1 MLESKLL
8 KNYLNE
14 KYSKEN
20 NYYEILQKVKGS
32 GTMKKRKILNI
43 AAILLIVIMLGALTP
58 SIYAKIQWNIE
69 YQEYENRPINYGS
82 ATINEAIQEYE
93 KNIQM
98 DYIYK
103 NDIGIKIDS
112 LILTNDYFK
121 INVNFRLPE
130 NIELNTQTFRYGFAI
145 YDENNNIYGIQ
156 ERMLFKD
163 KKDVPYWEKLYKEL
177 GINYNKKDVFAVEL
191 NDSSGMGVITC
202 QKGNIITYT
211 QMTSNKGF
219 PKSKKLYIRIFDIG
233 YDLTELNEDKTQIL
247 SAQNVNITNDEWI
260 IELNIPEEFY
270 TRQSINL
277 KLANEVEGLKVSKA
291 ELTQTALV
299 LKVEQEGLRKAV
311 MDGRN
316 LSEEEFTNK
325 INEAIHIEDEQG
337 NTYNYTNLSTTE
349 NPEEIQLKF
358 SLSQKDISK
367 KLYLCV
373 KINGKDYKVE
383 LIT

>member
-32 GTMKKRKILNI
+32 GNMKKRKILNI

-121 INVNFRLPE
+121 INVNFKLPE
-130 NIELNTQTFRYGFAI
+130 DIELNTQTFRYGFAV
-145 YDENNNIYGIQ
+145 YDENGNIYGIQ

-163 KKDVPYWEKLYKEL
+163 EKVPYWEKLYKEL
-177 GINYNKKDVFAVEL
+177 GTNYDKKDVFAVQL
-191 NDSSGMGVITC
+191 KDSSGMGVITS
-202 QKGNIITYT
+202 QKGNIIAYT
-211 QMTSNKGF
+211 EMTSNKGF

-233 YDLTELNEDKTQIL
+233 YDLMELNEEKTQML

-277 KLANEVEGLKVSKA
+277 KLANEVEGLKISKA
-291 ELTQTALV
+291 ELTKTALV
-299 LKVEQEGLRKAV
+299 MKVEQDGLRKAV

-358 SLSQKDISK
+358 SLSTKDISK
-367 KLYLCV
+367 RLYLCV
-373 KINGKDYKVE
+373 KINEKDYKVE

>member
-337 NTYNYTNLSTTE
+337 NTYNYINLSTTE

>member
-32 GTMKKRKILNI
+32 GNMKKRKILNI

-121 INVNFRLPE
+121 INVNFQLPE
-130 NIELNTQTFRYGFAI
+130 DIELNTQTFRYGFAV
-145 YDENNNIYGIQ
+145 YDENGNIYGIQ

-163 KKDVPYWEKLYKEL
+163 EKVPYWEKLYKEL
-177 GINYNKKDVFAVEL
+177 GTNYDKKDVFAVQL
-191 NDSSGMGVITC
+191 KDSSGMGVITS
-202 QKGNIITYT
+202 QKGNIIAYT
-211 QMTSNKGF
+211 EMTSNKGF

-233 YDLTELNEDKTQIL
+233 YDLMELNEEKTQML

-277 KLANEVEGLKVSKA
+277 KLANEVEGLKISKA
-291 ELTQTALV
+291 ELTKTALV
-299 LKVEQEGLRKAV
+299 MKVEQEGLRKAV

-316 LSEEEFTNK
+316 LSEEEFTDK
-325 INEAIHIEDEQG
+325 INKAIHIEDEQG

>member
-1 MLESKLL
+1 MLKSKLL

-32 GTMKKRKILNI
+32 GNMKKRKILNI

-121 INVNFRLPE
+121 INVNFKLPE
-130 NIELNTQTFRYGFAI
+130 DIELNTQTFRYGFAV
-145 YDENNNIYGIQ
+145 YDENGNIYGIQ

-163 KKDVPYWEKLYKEL
+163 EKVPYWEKLYKEL
-177 GINYNKKDVFAVEL
+177 GTNYDKKDVFAVQL
-191 NDSSGMGVITC
+191 KDSSGMGVITS
-202 QKGNIITYT
+202 QKGNIIAYT

-233 YDLTELNEDKTQIL
+233 YDLMELNEEKTQML

-277 KLANEVEGLKVSKA
+277 KLANEVEGLKISKA
-291 ELTQTALV
+291 ELTKTALV
-299 LKVEQEGLRKAV
+299 MKVEQDGLRKAV

-358 SLSQKDISK
+358 SLSTKDISK
-367 KLYLCV
+367 RLYLCV

>member
-32 GTMKKRKILNI
+32 GNMKKRKILNI
-43 AAILLIVIMLGALTP
+43 AAILIIVIMLGALTP

-163 KKDVPYWEKLYKEL
+163 KKEVPYWEKLYKEL

-337 NTYNYTNLSTTE
+337 NTYNYINLSTTE

>member
-32 GTMKKRKILNI
+32 GNMKKRKILNI
-43 AAILLIVIMLGALTP
+43 AAILIIVIMLGALTP

-103 NDIGIKIDS
+103 NDIGIKIDT

-121 INVNFRLPE
+121 INVNFKLPE
-130 NIELNTQTFRYGFAI
+130 DIELNTQTFRYGFAV
-145 YDENNNIYGIQ
+145 YDENGNIYGIQ

-163 KKDVPYWEKLYKEL
+163 EKVPYWEKLYKEL
-177 GINYNKKDVFAVEL
+177 GINYDKKDVFAVQL
-191 NDSSGMGVITC
+191 KDSSGMGVITS
-202 QKGNIITYT
+202 QKGNIIAYT

-233 YDLTELNEDKTQIL
+233 YDLMELNEEKTQML

-277 KLANEVEGLKVSKA
+277 KLANEVEGLKISKA
-291 ELTQTALV
+291 ELTKTALV
-299 LKVEQEGLRKAV
+299 MKVEQEGLRKAV

-316 LSEEEFTNK
+316 LSEEEFTDK
-325 INEAIHIEDEQG
+325 INKAIHIEDEQG

>member
-32 GTMKKRKILNI
+32 GNMKKRKILNI

-121 INVNFRLPE
+121 INVNFQLPE
-130 NIELNTQTFRYGFAI
+130 DIELNTQTFRYGFAV
-145 YDENNNIYGIQ
+145 YDENGNIYGIQ

-163 KKDVPYWEKLYKEL
+163 EKVPYWEKLYKEL
-177 GINYNKKDVFAVEL
+177 GTNYDKKDVFAVQL
-191 NDSSGMGVITC
+191 KDSSGMGVITS
-202 QKGNIITYT
+202 QKGNIIAYT
-211 QMTSNKGF
+211 EMTSNKGF

-233 YDLTELNEDKTQIL
+233 YDLMELNEEKTQML

-291 ELTQTALV
+291 ELTKTALV
-299 LKVEQEGLRKAV
+299 MKVEQDGLRKAV

-358 SLSQKDISK
+358 SLSTKDISK
-367 KLYLCV
+367 RLYLCV
-373 KINGKDYKVE
+373 KINEKDYKVE

>member
-32 GTMKKRKILNI
+32 GNMKKRKILNI

-69 YQEYENRPINYGS
+69 YQEYQNRPINYGS

-121 INVNFRLPE
+121 INVNFKLPE
-130 NIELNTQTFRYGFAI
+130 DIELNTQTFRYGFAV
-145 YDENNNIYGIQ
+145 YDENGNIYGIQ

-163 KKDVPYWEKLYKEL
+163 EKVPYWEKLYKEL
-177 GINYNKKDVFAVEL
+177 GINYDKKDVFAVQL
-191 NDSSGMGVITC
+191 KDSSGMGVITS
-202 QKGNIITYT
+202 QKGNIIAYT

-233 YDLTELNEDKTQIL
+233 YDLMELNEEKTQML

-277 KLANEVEGLKVSKA
+277 KLANEVEGLKISKA
-291 ELTQTALV
+291 ELTKTALV
-299 LKVEQEGLRKAV
+299 MKVEQDGLRKAV

-358 SLSQKDISK
+358 SLSTKDISK
-367 KLYLCV
+367 RLYLCV
-373 KINGKDYKVE
+373 KINEKDYKVE

>member
-32 GTMKKRKILNI
+32 GNMKKRKILNI

-121 INVNFRLPE
+121 INVNFKLPE
-130 NIELNTQTFRYGFAI
+130 DIELNTQTFRYGFAV
-145 YDENNNIYGIQ
+145 YDENGNIYGIQ

-163 KKDVPYWEKLYKEL
+163 EKVPYWEKLYKEL
-177 GINYNKKDVFAVEL
+177 GINYDKKDVFAVQL
-191 NDSSGMGVITC
+191 KDSSGMGVITS
-202 QKGNIITYT
+202 QKGNIIAYT

-233 YDLTELNEDKTQIL
+233 YDLMELNEEKTQML

-277 KLANEVEGLKVSKA
+277 KLANEVEGLKISKA
-291 ELTQTALV
+291 ELTKTALV
-299 LKVEQEGLRKAV
+299 MKVEQDGLRKAV

-316 LSEEEFTNK
+316 LSEEEFTDK
-325 INEAIHIEDEQG
+325 INKAIHIEDEQG

>member
-1 MLESKLL
+1 
-8 KNYLNE
+8 
-14 KYSKEN
+14 
-20 NYYEILQKVKGS
+20 
-32 GTMKKRKILNI
+32 
-43 AAILLIVIMLGALTP
+43 
-58 SIYAKIQWNIE
+58 
-69 YQEYENRPINYGS
+69 
-82 ATINEAIQEYE
+82 
-93 KNIQM
+93 M

-337 NTYNYTNLSTTE
+337 NTYNYINLSTTE

>member
-32 GTMKKRKILNI
+32 GNMKKRKILNI
-43 AAILLIVIMLGALTP
+43 AAILIIVIMLGALTP

-121 INVNFRLPE
+121 INVNFKLPE
-130 NIELNTQTFRYGFAI
+130 DIELNTQTFRYGFAV
-145 YDENNNIYGIQ
+145 YDENGNIYGIQ

-163 KKDVPYWEKLYKEL
+163 EKVPYWEKLYKEL
-177 GINYNKKDVFAVEL
+177 GTNYDKKDVFAVQL
-191 NDSSGMGVITC
+191 KDSSGMGVITS
-202 QKGNIITYT
+202 QKGNIIAYT

-233 YDLTELNEDKTQIL
+233 YDLMELNEEKTQML

-277 KLANEVEGLKVSKA
+277 KLANEVEGLKISKA
-291 ELTQTALV
+291 ELTKTALV
-299 LKVEQEGLRKAV
+299 MKVEQDGLRKAV

-358 SLSQKDISK
+358 SLSTKDISK
-367 KLYLCV
+367 RLYLCV
-373 KINGKDYKVE
+373 KINEKDYKVE

>member
-32 GTMKKRKILNI
+32 GNMKKRKILNI
-43 AAILLIVIMLGALTP
+43 AAILIIVIMLGALTP

-121 INVNFRLPE
+121 INVNFKLPE
-130 NIELNTQTFRYGFAI
+130 DIELNTQTFRYGFAV
-145 YDENNNIYGIQ
+145 YDENGNIYGIQ

-163 KKDVPYWEKLYKEL
+163 EKVPYWEKLYKEL
-177 GINYNKKDVFAVEL
+177 GTNYDKKDVFAVQL
-191 NDSSGMGVITC
+191 KDSSGMGVITS
-202 QKGNIITYT
+202 QKGNIIAYT

-233 YDLTELNEDKTQIL
+233 YDLMELNEEKTQML

-277 KLANEVEGLKVSKA
+277 KLANEVEGLKISKA
-291 ELTQTALV
+291 ELTKTALV
-299 LKVEQEGLRKAV
+299 MKVEQEGLRKAV

-316 LSEEEFTNK
+316 LSEEEFTDK
-325 INEAIHIEDEQG
+325 INKAIHIEDEQG

>member
-32 GTMKKRKILNI
+32 GNMKKRKILNI

-121 INVNFRLPE
+121 INVNFKLPE
-130 NIELNTQTFRYGFAI
+130 DIELNTQTFRYGFAV
-145 YDENNNIYGIQ
+145 YDENGNIYGIQ

-163 KKDVPYWEKLYKEL
+163 EKVPYWEKLYKEL
-177 GINYNKKDVFAVEL
+177 GINYDKKDVFAVQL
-191 NDSSGMGVITC
+191 KDSSGMGVITS
-202 QKGNIITYT
+202 QKGNIIAYT

-233 YDLTELNEDKTQIL
+233 YDLMELNEEKTQML

-291 ELTQTALV
+291 ELTKTALV
-299 LKVEQEGLRKAV
+299 MKVEQDGLRKAV

-316 LSEEEFTNK
+316 LSEEEFTDK
-325 INEAIHIEDEQG
+325 INKAIHIEDEQG

-358 SLSQKDISK
+358 SLSTKDISK
-367 KLYLCV
+367 RLYLCV
-373 KINGKDYKVE
+373 KINEKDYKVE

>member
-32 GTMKKRKILNI
+32 GNMKKRKILNI

-69 YQEYENRPINYGS
+69 YQEYENRTINYGS

-121 INVNFRLPE
+121 INVNFKLPE
-130 NIELNTQTFRYGFAI
+130 DIELNTQTFRYGFAV
-145 YDENNNIYGIQ
+145 YDENGNIYGIQ

-163 KKDVPYWEKLYKEL
+163 EKVPYWEKLYKEL
-177 GINYNKKDVFAVEL
+177 GINYDKKDVFAVQL
-191 NDSSGMGVITC
+191 KDSSGMGVITS
-202 QKGNIITYT
+202 QKGNIIAYT

-233 YDLTELNEDKTQIL
+233 YDLMELNEEKTQML

-277 KLANEVEGLKVSKA
+277 KLANEVEGLKISKA
-291 ELTQTALV
+291 ELTKTALV
-299 LKVEQEGLRKAV
+299 MKVEQDGLRKAV

-358 SLSQKDISK
+358 SLSTKDISK
-367 KLYLCV
+367 RLYLCV
-373 KINGKDYKVE
+373 KINEKDYKVE

>member
-32 GTMKKRKILNI
+32 GNMKKRKILNI
-43 AAILLIVIMLGALTP
+43 AAILIIVIMLGALTP

-103 NDIGIKIDS
+103 NDIGIKIDT

-121 INVNFRLPE
+121 INVNFKLPE
-130 NIELNTQTFRYGFAI
+130 DIELNTQTFRYGFAV
-145 YDENNNIYGIQ
+145 YDENGNIYGIQ

-163 KKDVPYWEKLYKEL
+163 EKVPYWEKLYKEL
-177 GINYNKKDVFAVEL
+177 GTNYDKKDVFAVQL
-191 NDSSGMGVITC
+191 KDSSGMGVITS
-202 QKGNIITYT
+202 QKGNIIAYT

-233 YDLTELNEDKTQIL
+233 YDLMELNEEKTQML

-277 KLANEVEGLKVSKA
+277 KLANEVEGLKISKA
-291 ELTQTALV
+291 ELTKTALV
-299 LKVEQEGLRKAV
+299 MKVEQDGLRKAV

-358 SLSQKDISK
+358 SLSTKDISK
-367 KLYLCV
+367 RLYLCV
-373 KINGKDYKVE
+373 KINEKDYKVE

>member
-32 GTMKKRKILNI
+32 GNMKKRKILNI

-121 INVNFRLPE
+121 INVNFKLPE
-130 NIELNTQTFRYGFAI
+130 DIELNTQTFRYGFAV
-145 YDENNNIYGIQ
+145 YDENGNIYGIQ

-163 KKDVPYWEKLYKEL
+163 EKVPYWEKLYKEL
-177 GINYNKKDVFAVEL
+177 GINYDKKDVFAVQL
-191 NDSSGMGVITC
+191 KDSSGMGVITS
-202 QKGNIITYT
+202 QKGNIIAYT
-211 QMTSNKGF
+211 EMTSNKGF

-233 YDLTELNEDKTQIL
+233 YDLMELNEEKTQML

-277 KLANEVEGLKVSKA
+277 KLANEVEGLKISKA
-291 ELTQTALV
+291 ELTKTALV
-299 LKVEQEGLRKAV
+299 MKVEQDGLRKAV

-358 SLSQKDISK
+358 SLSTKDISK
-367 KLYLCV
+367 RLYLCV
-373 KINGKDYKVE
+373 KINEKDYKVE

>member
-1 MLESKLL
+1 MLKSKLL

-32 GTMKKRKILNI
+32 GNMKKRKILNI

-121 INVNFRLPE
+121 INVNFKLPE
-130 NIELNTQTFRYGFAI
+130 DIELNTQTFRYGFAV
-145 YDENNNIYGIQ
+145 YDENGNIYGIQ

-163 KKDVPYWEKLYKEL
+163 EKVPYWEKLYKEL
-177 GINYNKKDVFAVEL
+177 GTNYDKKDVFAVQL
-191 NDSSGMGVITC
+191 KDSSGMGVITS
-202 QKGNIITYT
+202 QKGNIIAYT

-233 YDLTELNEDKTQIL
+233 YDLMELNEEKTQML

-277 KLANEVEGLKVSKA
+277 KLANEVEGLKISKA
-291 ELTQTALV
+291 ELTKTALV
-299 LKVEQEGLRKAV
+299 MKVEQDGLRKAV

-358 SLSQKDISK
+358 SLSTKDISK
-367 KLYLCV
+367 RLYLCV
-373 KINGKDYKVE
+373 KINEKDYKVE

>member
-32 GTMKKRKILNI
+32 GNMKKRKILNI

-121 INVNFRLPE
+121 INVNFKLPE
-130 NIELNTQTFRYGFAI
+130 DIELNTQTFRYGFAV
-145 YDENNNIYGIQ
+145 YDENGNIYGIQ

-163 KKDVPYWEKLYKEL
+163 EKVPYWEKLYKEL
-177 GINYNKKDVFAVEL
+177 GINYDKKDVFAVQL
-191 NDSSGMGVITC
+191 KDSSGMGVITS
-202 QKGNIITYT
+202 QKGNIIAYT

-233 YDLTELNEDKTQIL
+233 YDLMELNEEKTQML

-277 KLANEVEGLKVSKA
+277 KLANEVEGLKISKA
-291 ELTQTALV
+291 ELTKTALV
-299 LKVEQEGLRKAV
+299 MKVEQDGLRKAV

-358 SLSQKDISK
+358 SLSTKDISK
-367 KLYLCV
+367 RLYLCV
-373 KINGKDYKVE
+373 KINEKDYKVE

>member
-32 GTMKKRKILNI
+32 GNMKKRKILNI

-121 INVNFRLPE
+121 INVNFKLPE
-130 NIELNTQTFRYGFAI
+130 DIELNTQTFRYGFAV
-145 YDENNNIYGIQ
+145 YDENGNIYGIQ

-163 KKDVPYWEKLYKEL
+163 EKVPYWEKLYKEL
-177 GINYNKKDVFAVEL
+177 GTNYDKKDVFAVQL
-191 NDSSGMGVITC
+191 KDSSGMGVITS
-202 QKGNIITYT
+202 QKGNIIAYT
-211 QMTSNKGF
+211 EMTSNKGF

-233 YDLTELNEDKTQIL
+233 YDLMELNEEKTQML
-247 SAQNVNITNDEWI
+247 QH
-260 IELNIPEEFY
+260 
-270 TRQSINL
+270 
-277 KLANEVEGLKVSKA
+277 K
-291 ELTQTALV
+291 
-299 LKVEQEGLRKAV
+299 
-311 MDGRN
+311 M
-316 LSEEEFTNK
+316 
-325 INEAIHIEDEQG
+325 
-337 NTYNYTNLSTTE
+337 
-349 NPEEIQLKF
+349 
-358 SLSQKDISK
+358 
-367 KLYLCV
+367 
-373 KINGKDYKVE
+373 
-383 LIT
+383 

>member
-32 GTMKKRKILNI
+32 GNMKKRKILNI

-121 INVNFRLPE
+121 INVNFKLPE
-130 NIELNTQTFRYGFAI
+130 DIELNTQTFRYGFAV
-145 YDENNNIYGIQ
+145 YDENGNIYGIQ

-163 KKDVPYWEKLYKEL
+163 EKVPYWEKLYKEL
-177 GINYNKKDVFAVEL
+177 GINYDKKDVFAVQL
-191 NDSSGMGVITC
+191 KDSSGMGVITS
-202 QKGNIITYT
+202 QKGNIIAYT

-233 YDLTELNEDKTQIL
+233 YDLMELNEEKTQML

-277 KLANEVEGLKVSKA
+277 KLANEVEGLKISKA
-291 ELTQTALV
+291 ELTKTALV
-299 LKVEQEGLRKAV
+299 MKVEQDGLRKAV

>member
-32 GTMKKRKILNI
+32 GNMKKRKILNI

-121 INVNFRLPE
+121 INVNFKLPE
-130 NIELNTQTFRYGFAI
+130 GIELNTQTFRYGFAV
-145 YDENNNIYGIQ
+145 YDENGNIYGIQ

-163 KKDVPYWEKLYKEL
+163 EKVPYWEKLYKEL
-177 GINYNKKDVFAVEL
+177 GINYDKKDVFAVQL
-191 NDSSGMGVITC
+191 KDSSGMGVITS
-202 QKGNIITYT
+202 QKGNIIAYT

-233 YDLTELNEDKTQIL
+233 YDLMELNEEKTQML

-277 KLANEVEGLKVSKA
+277 KLANEVEGLKISKA
-291 ELTQTALV
+291 ELTKTALV
-299 LKVEQEGLRKAV
+299 MKVEQDGLRKAV

-358 SLSQKDISK
+358 SLSTKDISK
-367 KLYLCV
+367 RLYLCV
-373 KINGKDYKVE
+373 KINEKDYKVE

>member
-32 GTMKKRKILNI
+32 GNMKKRKILNI

-337 NTYNYTNLSTTE
+337 NTYNYINLSTTE

>member
-32 GTMKKRKILNI
+32 GNMKKRKILNI

-121 INVNFRLPE
+121 INVNFKLPE
-130 NIELNTQTFRYGFAI
+130 DIELNTQTFRYGFAV
-145 YDENNNIYGIQ
+145 YDENGNIYGIQ

-163 KKDVPYWEKLYKEL
+163 EKVPYWEKLYKEL
-177 GINYNKKDVFAVEL
+177 GTNYDKKDVFAVQL
-191 NDSSGMGVITC
+191 KDSSGMGVITS
-202 QKGNIITYT
+202 QKGNIIAYT

-233 YDLTELNEDKTQIL
+233 YDLMELNEEKTQML

-277 KLANEVEGLKVSKA
+277 KLANEVEGLKISKA
-291 ELTQTALV
+291 ELTKTALV
-299 LKVEQEGLRKAV
+299 MKVEQEGLRKAV

-358 SLSQKDISK
+358 SLSTKDISK
-367 KLYLCV
+367 RLYLCV

>member
-32 GTMKKRKILNI
+32 GNMKKRKILNI

-121 INVNFRLPE
+121 INVNFKLPE
-130 NIELNTQTFRYGFAI
+130 DIELNTQTFRYGFAV
-145 YDENNNIYGIQ
+145 YDENGNIYGIQ

-163 KKDVPYWEKLYKEL
+163 EKVPYWEKLYKEL
-177 GINYNKKDVFAVEL
+177 GTNYDKKDVFAVQL
-191 NDSSGMGVITC
+191 KDSSGMGVITS
-202 QKGNIITYT
+202 QKGNIIAYT

-233 YDLTELNEDKTQIL
+233 YDLMELNEEKTQML

-277 KLANEVEGLKVSKA
+277 KLANEVEGLKISKA
-291 ELTQTALV
+291 ELTKTALV
-299 LKVEQEGLRKAV
+299 MKVEQDGLRKAV

-358 SLSQKDISK
+358 SLSTKDISK
-367 KLYLCV
+367 RLYLCV